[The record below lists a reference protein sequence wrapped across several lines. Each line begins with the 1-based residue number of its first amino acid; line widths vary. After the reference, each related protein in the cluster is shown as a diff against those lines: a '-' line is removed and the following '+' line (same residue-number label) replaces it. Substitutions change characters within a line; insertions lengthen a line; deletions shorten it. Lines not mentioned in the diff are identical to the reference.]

1 VFARVRHIYI
11 FIYIYTYIYRT
22 VTPCSHASD
31 GCMEVFAVKAQNHFS
46 LAALYASVDSG
57 GSHLKNGQFNYYK
70 AVECVFKPG
79 VVFIVFCFIS
89 PFFFSKTENEASFT
103 CVLGGRGVKFDN

>member
-1 VFARVRHIYI
+1 
-11 FIYIYTYIYRT
+11 
-22 VTPCSHASD
+22 
-31 GCMEVFAVKAQNHFS
+31 MEVFAVKAQNHFS